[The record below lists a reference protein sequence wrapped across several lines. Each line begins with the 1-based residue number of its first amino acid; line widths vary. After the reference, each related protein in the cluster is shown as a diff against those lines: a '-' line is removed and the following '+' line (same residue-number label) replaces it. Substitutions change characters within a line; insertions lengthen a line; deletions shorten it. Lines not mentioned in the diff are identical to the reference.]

1 MGLALVDWMVLIMTL
16 GFIVAYGIFKT
27 RGKQDMKSY
36 IQGGKEAGWFTV
48 GLSVMATQASAITF
62 MSTPGQAFHD
72 GIGFVQFYFG
82 LPLAM
87 IFISLFFLPIYS
99 KLNIVTAYEYLETRF
114 DNKTRALTASL
125 FLLQRGLSAGITIYA
140 PAIIMSTILGWDL
153 KLLNFIMGT
162 VVVIYTVSG
171 GTKAVNVTHKQ
182 QMFVIMAGMFFAFFT
197 IINLLPGDIGL
208 TKALDIARISGKMNA
223 LDFSIDPNNRYTF
236 WSGITGGFFLAL
248 SYFGTDQSQVQRY
261 LSAKDEKQSRVGLIM
276 NGLLKVPMQFFILLC
291 GVMLFVF
298 FQFNKAPVF
307 FNTSV
312 VDEVKTTVQ
321 KEKVID
327 DENQLAQIVDQR
339 TKVLLAEE
347 IDGSALQKLNQDE
360 KVVRNEVKEMIAT
373 EMPNR
378 ETNDKDYVFIHFV
391 LSFLPTGLIGLLLA
405 VIFSAA
411 MSSTASELNALAS
424 TTTMDLYRR
433 NFNKGATDD
442 QCVRATRIF
451 TVMWGCIAVAFAC
464 FGTLFDNLIQF
475 VNIVGSIF
483 YGTVLGIFLS
493 GFFFKQIKSNAVFIA
508 AIITQLSIIAIFK
521 ADIVSYLWLN
531 VIGAFGVIL
540 LSFAIGSFI
549 PKVSNN

>member
-1 MGLALVDWMVLIMTL
+1 MGLALVDWMVLIMTM
-16 GFIVAYGIFKT
+16 GFIVVYGIFKT

-312 VDEVKTTVQ
+312 VD
-321 KEKVID
+321 
-327 DENQLAQIVDQR
+327 
-339 TKVLLAEE
+339 
-347 IDGSALQKLNQDE
+347 
-360 KVVRNEVKEMIAT
+360 
-373 EMPNR
+373 
-378 ETNDKDYVFIHFV
+378 
-391 LSFLPTGLIGLLLA
+391 
-405 VIFSAA
+405 
-411 MSSTASELNALAS
+411 
-424 TTTMDLYRR
+424 
-433 NFNKGATDD
+433 
-442 QCVRATRIF
+442 
-451 TVMWGCIAVAFAC
+451 
-464 FGTLFDNLIQF
+464 
-475 VNIVGSIF
+475 
-483 YGTVLGIFLS
+483 
-493 GFFFKQIKSNAVFIA
+493 
-508 AIITQLSIIAIFK
+508 
-521 ADIVSYLWLN
+521 
-531 VIGAFGVIL
+531 
-540 LSFAIGSFI
+540 
-549 PKVSNN
+549 

>member
-1 MGLALVDWMVLIMTL
+1 MGLALVDWMVLIMTM
-16 GFIVAYGIFKT
+16 GFIVVYGIFKT

-312 VDEVKTTVQ
+312 VDELKTTVQ
-321 KEKVID
+321 KEKVIAA
-327 DENQLAQIVDQR
+327 ENQLAQIVDQR

>member
-16 GFIVAYGIFKT
+16 GFIVAYGIYKT

-182 QMFVIMAGMFFAFFT
+182 QMFVIMGGMFFAFFT

-312 VDEVKTTVQ
+312 VDE
-321 KEKVID
+321 
-327 DENQLAQIVDQR
+327 
-339 TKVLLAEE
+339 
-347 IDGSALQKLNQDE
+347 
-360 KVVRNEVKEMIAT
+360 
-373 EMPNR
+373 
-378 ETNDKDYVFIHFV
+378 
-391 LSFLPTGLIGLLLA
+391 
-405 VIFSAA
+405 
-411 MSSTASELNALAS
+411 
-424 TTTMDLYRR
+424 
-433 NFNKGATDD
+433 
-442 QCVRATRIF
+442 
-451 TVMWGCIAVAFAC
+451 
-464 FGTLFDNLIQF
+464 
-475 VNIVGSIF
+475 
-483 YGTVLGIFLS
+483 
-493 GFFFKQIKSNAVFIA
+493 
-508 AIITQLSIIAIFK
+508 
-521 ADIVSYLWLN
+521 
-531 VIGAFGVIL
+531 
-540 LSFAIGSFI
+540 
-549 PKVSNN
+549 

>member
-312 VDEVKTTVQ
+312 VDELKTTVQ
-321 KEKVID
+321 KEKVIAA
-327 DENQLAQIVDQR
+327 ENQLAQIVDQR

>member
-1 MGLALVDWMVLIMTL
+1 
-16 GFIVAYGIFKT
+16 
-27 RGKQDMKSY
+27 
-36 IQGGKEAGWFTV
+36 
-48 GLSVMATQASAITF
+48 
-62 MSTPGQAFHD
+62 
-72 GIGFVQFYFG
+72 
-82 LPLAM
+82 
-87 IFISLFFLPIYS
+87 
-99 KLNIVTAYEYLETRF
+99 
-114 DNKTRALTASL
+114 
-125 FLLQRGLSAGITIYA
+125 
-140 PAIIMSTILGWDL
+140 
-153 KLLNFIMGT
+153 
-162 VVVIYTVSG
+162 
-171 GTKAVNVTHKQ
+171 
-182 QMFVIMAGMFFAFFT
+182 
-197 IINLLPGDIGL
+197 
-208 TKALDIARISGKMNA
+208 
-223 LDFSIDPNNRYTF
+223 
-236 WSGITGGFFLAL
+236 
-248 SYFGTDQSQVQRY
+248 
-261 LSAKDEKQSRVGLIM
+261 
-276 NGLLKVPMQFFILLC
+276 
-291 GVMLFVF
+291 
-298 FQFNKAPVF
+298 
-307 FNTSV
+307 
-312 VDEVKTTVQ
+312 
-321 KEKVID
+321 
-327 DENQLAQIVDQR
+327 
-339 TKVLLAEE
+339 LLAEE

>member
-223 LDFSIDPNNRYTF
+223 LDFSIDHNNRYTF
-236 WSGITGGFFLAL
+236 W
-248 SYFGTDQSQVQRY
+248 
-261 LSAKDEKQSRVGLIM
+261 
-276 NGLLKVPMQFFILLC
+276 
-291 GVMLFVF
+291 
-298 FQFNKAPVF
+298 
-307 FNTSV
+307 
-312 VDEVKTTVQ
+312 
-321 KEKVID
+321 
-327 DENQLAQIVDQR
+327 
-339 TKVLLAEE
+339 
-347 IDGSALQKLNQDE
+347 
-360 KVVRNEVKEMIAT
+360 
-373 EMPNR
+373 
-378 ETNDKDYVFIHFV
+378 
-391 LSFLPTGLIGLLLA
+391 
-405 VIFSAA
+405 
-411 MSSTASELNALAS
+411 
-424 TTTMDLYRR
+424 
-433 NFNKGATDD
+433 
-442 QCVRATRIF
+442 
-451 TVMWGCIAVAFAC
+451 
-464 FGTLFDNLIQF
+464 
-475 VNIVGSIF
+475 
-483 YGTVLGIFLS
+483 
-493 GFFFKQIKSNAVFIA
+493 
-508 AIITQLSIIAIFK
+508 
-521 ADIVSYLWLN
+521 
-531 VIGAFGVIL
+531 
-540 LSFAIGSFI
+540 
-549 PKVSNN
+549 

>member
-16 GFIVAYGIFKT
+16 GFIVAYGIYKT

-182 QMFVIMAGMFFAFFT
+182 QMFVIMGGMFFAFFT

-312 VDEVKTTVQ
+312 VDELKTTVQ
-321 KEKVID
+321 KEKVIAA
-327 DENQLAQIVDQR
+327 ENQLAQIVDLR
-339 TKVLLAEE
+339 TKVLLADE
-347 IDGSALQKLNQDE
+347 IDGAALQKLNQDE
-360 KVVRNEVKEMIAT
+360 KDVRNEVKEMIST
-373 EMPNR
+373 EMPKR

-549 PKVSNN
+549 PKDSNN

>member
-312 VDEVKTTVQ
+312 VDELKTTVQ
-321 KEKVID
+321 KEKVIAA
-327 DENQLAQIVDQR
+327 ENQLAQIVDQR

-433 NFNKGATDD
+433 NFNKEATDD